1 MTVTLSQLE
10 SHLWESANI
19 LRGPVDA
26 ADFKSYVFPLLFFKR
41 LSDVHDEEHAAAL
54 KEFDG
59 DEEAALFPE
68 NYRFQI
74 PEDCHWRDVREVAV
88 NVGQALQ
95 TAMRGIEQANPHTLY
110 GIFGDAQWT
119 NKDRLSDAL
128 LRDLIEHFS
137 RLSLGNS
144 AAKADVLGQSYEY
157 LIKKFADATNKKAG
171 EFYTPRSVVRLMVN
185 ILDPREGESIYDPTC
200 GTGGMLLEAIHH
212 VQETRGDVRTLWGRL
227 YGQEKNLTTSAI
239 ARMNLYLH
247 GAADFQIVRGDT
259 LRSPAFF
266 SGDNLATF
274 DCVIANPPFSLEKW
288 GDEVWCSD
296 PYGRNFAG
304 MPPAKSGDFAWVQ
317 HMIKSMAPNTGRMA
331 VVLPHGA
338 LFRMGKEGEIRKKI
352 LGMDLL
358 EAVIG
363 LGPNLFY
370 GTGLAACILVFR
382 QKKEKDRRNR
392 VLIVD
397 ASKEFKTGRAQNEL
411 LPEHVERIHGWVRD
425 YTDVEGIARL
435 VTLDEIAA
443 NDHNLN
449 IPRYVEPKVTSEVLT
464 VEDAMKR
471 LRESAE
477 AAFAAEGRLVAILE
491 VEGLLQQCSSS
502 DGISAEDRSR
512 EHDILTGYAL
522 RFDGY
527 KYLETRGSEERIC
540 AAMDAMT
547 RGETEDLSEIEQMA
561 AFFLQQRFLCKWGGE
576 QLPQFSYPWRI
587 YRELFLSVAKS
598 AVPSDF
604 QHAEWYISWERE
616 YRNTVQDDIE
626 LVRRI
631 HSETRYREWPTEADI
646 QAANGDF
653 QSNP

>member
-1 MTVTLSQLE
+1 MPIITVSQLE
-10 SHLWESANI
+10 SHLWEAANI

-41 LSDVHDEEHAAAL
+41 LSDVHDEEHEAAL

-74 PEDCHWRDVREVAV
+74 PEGCHWRDVRKVAK

-95 TAMRGIEQANPHTLY
+95 TSLRGIEQANPHTLY
-110 GIFGDAQWT
+110 GIFGDAHWT

-137 RLSLGNS
+137 RLSLGNA
-144 AAKADVLGQSYEY
+144 AAKTDVLGQSYEY

-171 EFYTPRSVVRLMVN
+171 EFYTPRSIVRLMVN

-212 VQETRGDVRTLWGRL
+212 VQETRGDVRTLWGKL

-239 ARMNLYLH
+239 ARMNLFLH
-247 GAADFQIVRGDT
+247 GAGDFKIVRGDT
-259 LRSPAFF
+259 LRNPAFF
-266 SGDNLATF
+266 LGDDLATF

-288 GDEVWCSD
+288 GDEVWSSD

-317 HMIKSMAPNTGRMA
+317 HMLKSMAPKTGRMA

-382 QKKEKDRRNR
+382 QKKAKDRKNK

-411 LPEHVERIHGWVRD
+411 RPEHVGRIHGWVRD

-435 VTLDEIAA
+435 VTLDEVAA

-449 IPRYVEPKVTSEVLT
+449 IPRYVEPKVNSEGFT
-464 VEDAMKR
+464 VEEAMKR

-477 AAFAAEGRLVAILE
+477 AAFAAEEKLIA
-491 VEGLLQQCSSS
+491 LLKK
-502 DGISAEDRSR
+502 ETL
-512 EHDILTGYAL
+512 LT
-522 RFDGY
+522 
-527 KYLETRGSEERIC
+527 T
-540 AAMDAMT
+540 
-547 RGETEDLSEIEQMA
+547 
-561 AFFLQQRFLCKWGGE
+561 
-576 QLPQFSYPWRI
+576 
-587 YRELFLSVAKS
+587 
-598 AVPSDF
+598 
-604 QHAEWYISWERE
+604 
-616 YRNTVQDDIE
+616 N
-626 LVRRI
+626 
-631 HSETRYREWPTEADI
+631 
-646 QAANGDF
+646 
-653 QSNP
+653 